1 MKVRPASDYN
11 RSVAN
16 ALVLRGKGAASVP
29 IDSLNEGAMYP
40 KWLPA
45 NQRLQVYTNSRPFS
59 GYEKSASLLTN
70 SQISIDTIDK
80 LVLKAWNMF
89 TSKAYVH
96 QYEKHGLTSE
106 DFLDC
111 FTILESVICDY
122 QRLSIT
128 WHMVWNCCWKKVV
141 LIFWHL
147 ASGYSCMAHMKRRSQ
162 WQMVSWPVPIITS
175 AWK

>member
-128 WHMVWNCCWKKVV
+128 
-141 LIFWHL
+141 
-147 ASGYSCMAHMKRRSQ
+147 
-162 WQMVSWPVPIITS
+162 
-175 AWK
+175 